1 MIVVTES
8 TAKLRRPPE
17 IRRRMLLDAAREVI
31 AARGLHATTLR
42 QVAAAGGVAVG
53 TVTYH
58 FASLAE
64 LLAGVVQAEMDSYS
78 AGVWDQARAA
88 PTGRAG
94 LDILIAGLLAS
105 GERAGAHWRLWLDFW
120 AVAAH
125 DPAYS
130 AWQSRVYAELHGLV
144 GDLLGRG
151 AVDGSLRAVV
161 AHAGAVGF
169 VAHLDG
175 LVVQAYRPGSRFS
188 PARARAMMADY
199 VATGLAL

>member
-1 MIVVTES
+1 
-8 TAKLRRPPE
+8 
-17 IRRRMLLDAAREVI
+17 MLLDAAREVI

-42 QVAAAGGVAVG
+42 EVAAAGGVAVG

-78 AGVWDQARAA
+78 AGVTDRARSA

-94 LDILIAGLLAS
+94 LEILIDGLLAS
-105 GERAGAHWRLWLDFW
+105 GERAGSHWRLWLDFW

-125 DPAYS
+125 DLAYS
-130 AWQSRVYAELHGLV
+130 AWQSRVYRELHGLV
-144 GDLLGRG
+144 GDLLTRG
-151 AVDGSLRAVV
+151 AADGSLRRVEAGTAAVALV
-161 AHAGAVGF
+161 AQ
-169 VAHLDG
+169 LDG

-188 PARARAMMADY
+188 PARARAMMHSY
-199 VATGLAL
+199 VADGLAPPAD